1 MKKPKYYISKQNE
14 FVIENYNSAPTF
26 SSFFPGIAGVFGCPM
41 WVFYANRGQCI
52 TSAGVKDKN
61 GAIMEFQPANK
72 AFRLSSLEG
81 FRTFIKIDGKFYEP
95 FSERTAHRRE
105 MRITSDRL
113 RIAEINSELKL
124 KVEVEYFTIA
134 GESFPALARTVKVG
148 NLSAKKRAVEI
159 IDGLPVMIPFGFED
173 SLLKRISQT
182 IEAWCSVENLDEG
195 APFCKLKVLPA
206 DAAETKVL
214 KEGNFFISLAS
225 QEGKDLHV
233 EMIVNPAVVFGEN
246 TSLEL
251 PVNFIEKARFRPSA
265 ESLTEGF
272 TPCAFAFKR
281 LELGKNGSAEICSLF
296 GHVENHDLL
305 NQISRRVSS
314 RRYFAANAAAND
326 SLINEIV
333 GAITTESSS
342 KSFDLYAKQTFL
354 DNVLRGGLPVSFGGK
369 IIYLYYRKH
378 GDMERDYNDFKLLP
392 TYFSQGNGNYR
403 DIDQNRRSDIFF
415 NPEVKE
421 DNIERFFNL
430 VQLDGFNPLV
440 VLGTQYLVRSR
451 QTSERLV
458 KKHFGRADRALEDW
472 LAAPFILGSLLHNIE
487 NAGYRYATGRED
499 FARELLAAA
508 EPEEGASHGEGF
520 WTDHFSYNT
529 DLLESFEC
537 CYPERVAELLFAK
550 KDFTFFDS
558 DHIVAPR
565 REKYRRVGTNI
576 RQYGSVRIDVEK
588 AALINGR
595 SLSKNLVR
603 SEYGQGAI
611 YKTSLIAKLLCLTAN
626 KAASFDAEG
635 IGLEMEADKPD
646 WYDALNG
653 LPGLFGSS
661 LSETLE
667 LKRLCLYQIGR
678 LAGGRR
684 IELAEEVKEFIDRL
698 NLLLGGQDNFQY
710 WEGSYRAKE
719 AYRDKTCLGVSGRE
733 IAVDGA
739 YALDFL
745 RLVVAKCD
753 RGVKKVLAKYGNYYT
768 YFINEAVEF
777 ELDPDKHIVI
787 KKFKQSRLPLFL
799 EGFVHAL
806 KVERDKNIYP
816 NVKGGPL
823 YDAKLK
829 MYKVNAPLLDA
840 SLEIGRARIFTPGWL
855 ENESV
860 WLHMAY
866 KYLLELIKAGQY
878 REFFDDFRHVMVPF
892 MDPKKYKRSILENSS
907 FIVSSAHPN
916 KPNHGRGFVA
926 RLSGASAEF
935 IDIWLHMLSGKKIF
949 TLDAQGKL
957 IFSLKPVLPAWLFKK
972 GVLSFNLFST
982 IKVTYLNPKGKD
994 SFNRAP
1000 SSYTLTIDGQEVEV
1014 NGPTIPEPYSRQ
1026 IRERKVTKIVA
1037 KLS

>member
-1 MKKPKYYISKQNE
+1 MKKPKYYISKLNE

-61 GAIMEFQPANK
+61 GAIIEFQPANK

-95 FSERTAHRRE
+95 FSERTSHQRE
-105 MRITSDRL
+105 MRITPDRL
-113 RIAEINSELKL
+113 KIAETNSELKL

-134 GESFPALARTVKVG
+134 GESFPALARTVKVA
-148 NLSAKKRAVEI
+148 NLAGKKRACEI
-159 IDGLPVMIPFGFED
+159 VDGLPVMVPFGFED
-173 SLLKRISQT
+173 NLLKRISQT

-195 APFCKLKVLPA
+195 APFCKLKVMPA
-206 DAAETKVL
+206 DAAETKEL
-214 KEGNFFISLAS
+214 KEGNFFISLAN
-225 QEGKDLHV
+225 QDDKDLRV
-233 EMIVNPAVVFGEN
+233 EMIVNPSVVFGEN

-251 PVNFIEKARFRPSA
+251 PVNFIEKSRFQPA
-265 ESLTEGF
+265 ADHITEGF

-281 LELGKNGSAEICSLF
+281 LELGAKGCAELCSLF
-296 GHVENHDLL
+296 GHTENHDLL

-314 RRYFAANAAAND
+314 RQYFTGNAAANGR
-326 SLINEIV
+326 LIGGIV
-333 GAITTESSS
+333 GAIATESAS

-354 DNVLRGGLPVSFGGK
+354 DNVLRGGLPVSLGGK

-403 DIDQNRRSDIFF
+403 DINQNRRNDIFF

-430 VQLDGFNPLV
+430 VQLDGFNPLI
-440 VLGTQYLVRSR
+440 VLGTQYLIKSR
-451 QTSERLV
+451 PAGAALI
-458 KKHFGRADRALEDW
+458 KKHFGRDDRKLADW
-472 LAAPFILGSLLHNIE
+472 LATPFLLGSLLNNIE
-487 NAGYRYATGRED
+487 NAGYRYATSRED
-499 FARELLAAA
+499 FAQDLLAAA
-508 EPEEGASHGEGF
+508 TAEEGASHGEGF

-537 CYPERVAELLFAK
+537 CYPERVKELLFAR
-550 KDFTFFDS
+550 KDFTYFDN
-558 DHIVAPR
+558 DHVVAPR
-565 REKYRRVGTNI
+565 REKYRLAGENV
-576 RQYGSVRIDVEK
+576 RQYGSVRVDVEK
-588 AALINGR
+588 AGLINGR
-595 SLSKNLVR
+595 GQSKNLVR
-603 SEYGQGAI
+603 TEYGKGEI
-611 YKTSLIAKLLCLTAN
+611 YLTSLIAKLLCLTAN
-626 KAASFDAEG
+626 KAASFDAAG
-635 IGLEMEADKPD
+635 IGLEMEAEKPD

-667 LKRLCLYQIGR
+667 LKRLCLYQ
-678 LAGGRR
+678 LKHLTAGVK
-684 IELAEEVKEFIDRL
+684 IELPEELKEFIDRL
-698 NLLLGGQDNFQY
+698 TPIIDDRDDFKY
-710 WEGSYRAKE
+710 WDEAYGAKE
-719 AYRDKTCLGVSGRE
+719 AYREKTKPGVSGRE

-739 YALDFL
+739 YAQSFL
-745 RLVVAKCD
+745 QAVVNKCGRAVEKTLVQ
-753 RGVKKVLAKYGNYYT
+753 YGNYYT
-768 YFINEAVEF
+768 YFINEAAEYD
-777 ELDPDKHIVI
+777 LGQDKHVII
-787 KKFKQSRLPLFL
+787 KKFKQTPLPLFL

-806 KVERDKNIYP
+806 KVEQDKNIYAL
-816 NVKGGPL
+816 VKKSPL

-829 MYKVNAPLLDA
+829 MYKVNAPLGDA
-840 SLEIGRARIFTPGWL
+840 PLEIGRARVFTPGWL

-866 KYLLELIKAGQY
+866 KYLLELLKAGQY
-878 REFFDDFRHVMVPF
+878 NEFFADFKNVMVPF

-916 KPNHGRGFVA
+916 KANHGRGFVA

-935 IDIWLHMLSGKKIF
+935 IDIWLYLLTGKKIF
-949 TLDAQGKL
+949 TLDANGQL
-957 IFSLKPVLPAWLFKK
+957 VFSLKPVLPAWLFKK
-972 GVLSFNLFST
+972 GELSFQLFST

-994 SFNRAP
+994 SFGRAP
-1000 SSYTLTIDGQEVEV
+1000 SSYVLTVDGREVEI
-1014 NGPTIPEPYSRQ
+1014 NSPSIPEPYSSQ
-1026 IRERKVTKIVA
+1026 IRERKVSAIIA
-1037 KLS
+1037 KL

>member
-1 MKKPKYYISKQNE
+1 MKKPKYYISQQNE

-26 SSFFPGIAGVFGCPM
+26 SSFFPGIAGIFGCPM

-52 TSAGVKDKN
+52 TSAGVRDKN

-72 AFRLSSLEG
+72 AFRISSLEG
-81 FRTFIKIDGKFYEP
+81 FRTFLKIDGKFYEP
-95 FSERTAHRRE
+95 FSERTAHQRE

-113 RIAEINSELKL
+113 KIAEVNNELKL

-134 GESFPALARTVKVG
+134 GESFPALARTVKVT
-148 NLSAKKRAVEI
+148 NLAAKKRALEI
-159 IDGLPVMIPFGFED
+159 IDGLPVMIPFGFDD
-173 SLLKRISQT
+173 SLLKRLSQT
-182 IEAWCSVENLDEG
+182 IEAWCSVENLEEG
-195 APFCKLKVLPA
+195 APFCKLKVMPA
-206 DAAETKVL
+206 DAAETRVL

-225 QEGKDLHV
+225 QAGQDLHV
-233 EMIVNPAVVFGEN
+233 EMIVNPGIVFGEN

-251 PVNFIEKARFRPSA
+251 PVNFIENARFKVPANSF
-265 ESLTEGF
+265 TEGF

-281 LELGKNGSAEICSLF
+281 LELGKKGSAEICSLF
-296 GHVENHDLL
+296 GHVENHELL
-305 NQISRRVSS
+305 NQISHRVS
-314 RRYFAANAAAND
+314 RREYFSANAAAND
-326 SLINEIV
+326 SLINEIC

-354 DNVLRGGLPVSFGGK
+354 DNVLRGGLPISLGGK
-369 IIYLYYRKH
+369 VIYLYYRKH

-403 DIDQNRRSDIFF
+403 DINQNRRNDIFF

-421 DNIERFFNL
+421 DNIARFFNL

-440 VLGTQYLVRSR
+440 VHGTQYLIRSR
-451 QTSERLV
+451 QTGSELI
-458 KKHFGRADRALEDW
+458 KKHFRRTGQELEGW
-472 LAAPFILGSLLHNIE
+472 LADPFFLGSLLHNIE
-487 NAGYRYATGRED
+487 NGGYRYATSRED

-508 EPEEGASHGEGF
+508 EPKEGASHGEGF

-537 CYPERVAELLFAK
+537 FYPERIRDILFTK
-550 KDFTFFDS
+550 KDFTFYDN
-558 DHIVAPR
+558 DHVVAPR
-565 REKYRRVGTNI
+565 RDKYRVVGQTV
-576 RQYGSVRIDVEK
+576 RQYGSVRVDVKK
-588 AALINGR
+588 AGLIGGR
-595 SLSKNLVR
+595 GLPRSVR
-603 SEYGQGAI
+603 KQYGKGQV
-611 YKTSLIAKLLCLTAN
+611 YTTSLITKLLCLTAN
-626 KAASFDAEG
+626 KAASFDAAG

-667 LKRLCLYQIGR
+667 LKRLALYQIKH
-678 LAGGRR
+678 LSADLP
-684 IELAEEVKEFIDRL
+684 IDLPEEIKEFID
-698 NLLLGGQDNFQY
+698 LLDPWLSETDSFRSWDEAYN
-710 WEGSYRAKE
+710 AKE
-719 AYRDKTCLGVSGRE
+719 AYREKTYLGLSGRE
-733 IAVDGA
+733 IAVDSA

-745 RLVVAKCD
+745 QAVAAKCD
-753 RGVKKVLAKYGNYYT
+753 RAVKKCLDQYGNYYT
-768 YFINEAVEF
+768 YFINEVVKY
-777 ELDPDKHIVI
+777 ELDQDNHVII
-787 KKFKQSRLPLFL
+787 KKFKQEPLPLFL

-806 KVERDKNIYP
+806 KVEKDKNIYAT
-816 NVKGGPL
+816 VKGSPL

-829 MYKVNAPLLDA
+829 MYKVNAPLTDEP
-840 SLEIGRARIFTPGWL
+840 LEIGRARIFTPGWL
-855 ENESV
+855 ENESI

-866 KYLLELIKAGQY
+866 KYLLELLKAGQY
-878 REFFDDFRHVMVPF
+878 QEFFADFKNVMVPF

-916 KPNHGRGFVA
+916 KANHGRGFVA

-935 IDIWLHMLSGKKIF
+935 IDIWLHMLTGKRIF
-949 TLDAQGKL
+949 TLDEKGKL
-957 IFSLKPVLPAWLFKK
+957 VFQLKPVLPAWLFKK
-972 GVLSFNLFST
+972 GTLSFNLFST

-1000 SSYTLTIDGQEVEV
+1000 SSYTLTIDGQEVEI

-1026 IRERKVTKIVA
+1026 IRERKVSAIIA
-1037 KLS
+1037 KL